1 MEEVLLYGRGVV
13 VWKRCCWKREMLLEE
28 EVVRGRGKC

>member
-1 MEEVLLYGRGVV
+1 MEEVLLEEGGVVGRG
-13 VWKRCCWKREMLLEE
+13 RCCWKREMLLEE